1 MEMPIP
7 EINDHEVLIQVK
19 ATSICGTDVH
29 IYNWDDWAKG
39 RVKAPYIFG
48 HEFTGEVVKTGK
60 QVSRAKSR
68 GFCIGR
74 DSCCM

>member
-7 EINDHEVLIQVK
+7 EIKNHEVLIQVK

-48 HEFTGEVVKTGK
+48 HEFTGEVVKVGEASLTSKG
-60 QVSRAKSR
+60 R
-68 GFCIGR
+68 GLCIG
-74 DSCCM
+74 

>member
-7 EINDHEVLIQVK
+7 EIKNHEVLIQVK

-39 RVKAPYIFG
+39 RVKAPYILDMNLQ
-48 HEFTGEVVKTGK
+48 GK
-60 QVSRAKSR
+60 LLKWEASLTSKGR
-68 GFCIGR
+68 GLCIG
-74 DSCCM
+74 